1 MTKVEEGEFWWGG
14 AVHDGAKMPLSAH
27 SVYAIDLRR
36 EGRGNQSAPF
46 FVSSHGRTVWSEEPF
61 AISFDHGILRA
72 EGGAP
77 ILLEQHGATL
87 REGYLGGMK
96 AHFPFDGRCPER
108 AFYVTPQFN
117 TWVELRYDHNRQA
130 VLDYA
135 HSLLSNGY
143 APGVLMID
151 DTWQEDYGVW
161 RFHPGRFPD
170 PAGMVKELHEMGF
183 AVMVWAVPVV
193 SPDSAPF
200 RKAMNTPGA
209 LIRGRLFCCDRLY

>member
-1 MTKVEEGEFWWGG
+1 M
-14 AVHDGAKMPLSAH
+14 HDGAKMPLSAH

-72 EGGAP
+72 EGSAP

-117 TWVELRYDHNRQA
+117 TWVELR
-130 VLDYA
+130 
-135 HSLLSNGY
+135 
-143 APGVLMID
+143 
-151 DTWQEDYGVW
+151 
-161 RFHPGRFPD
+161 
-170 PAGMVKELHEMGF
+170 
-183 AVMVWAVPVV
+183 
-193 SPDSAPF
+193 
-200 RKAMNTPGA
+200 
-209 LIRGRLFCCDRLY
+209 